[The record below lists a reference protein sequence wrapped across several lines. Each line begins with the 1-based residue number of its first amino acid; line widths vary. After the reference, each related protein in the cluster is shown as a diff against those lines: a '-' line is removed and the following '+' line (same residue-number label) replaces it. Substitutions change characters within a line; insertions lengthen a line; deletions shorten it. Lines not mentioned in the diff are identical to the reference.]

1 MWKLYNVLKNLFRK
15 DPVEVYSLEL
25 LERDCLQIED
35 TAKGFR
41 KVFGHTSEFKVVTKE
56 YIAKKHQEISILK
69 NKIGH
74 LELIKKDLSTKQNEL
89 TANLNQLTD
98 DANITKAKLRNLEV
112 TSDAQ
117 KKNYQLLQQQ
127 IVDLQKE
134 IEKAKGQEENYTSLN
149 KNFSDE
155 LCKRE
160 KEYTKLKLEK
170 ATCVENLF
178 HLSNEKE
185 EMLLQ
190 LELLKNESSF
200 IVDQLKV
207 VTIQIQSLETENA
220 AIINEYKKYEYLL
233 EIKKDE
239 FTKINDQKKILEL
252 TKTNAIESVV
262 QAQGEI
268 DSLNERIASDVKV
281 IEQTVAKNNDLNL
294 EFKEKSQAII
304 RLMDEAARLPNEI
317 RIYQIETE
325 ELNKKLTPIRTEL
338 NDLVIK
344 HGAIRSEFD
353 VVHQNYQT
361 TENDYVCF
369 SKNIDDLKTKIYQLE
384 TDIENKKKAHLEC
397 SARLAAIQREV
408 VVLTQDLA
416 NLNTEF
422 GKTDQSLFES
432 LQQFENL
439 TQEKDKLIAEK
450 NQLHVKAIDLTNELA
465 THNKKIIEVSS
476 FVGTIADEN
485 QDLGNDVREAQG
497 LLVEIKNA
505 LNNEENSFNQ
515 LQVNKL
521 DLLENL
527 RNFHEEIAS
536 LTSELSE
543 QDKLVQVSTEEN
555 NVSLKTIDDLKT
567 KVNQLETAKEN
578 KKQTHIECSASLAA
592 IQREVVVL
600 TQDLADFNA
609 EFAKTEQS
617 LFESLQQFENLT
629 QKKEK
634 LIAEKN
640 DLHVKAI
647 DLTNEL
653 ATHNKKI
660 IEVSSFVGTIADENQ
675 DLGNDVREA
684 QGLLVEIKN
693 ALNNEENSY
702 NQLQENKVDL
712 LENLRNFHDEI
723 ASLTSALSGQDEL
736 VQVLTAENIAIKSE
750 YAGKIQAL
758 DVRKELSVQLISDA
772 GALAKENAKLR
783 GEIVAMEQEHR
794 DTNMEVNMLAASKE
808 EMRRENILLTDKA
821 VSMAEILTE
830 QNITSLNLQ
839 KDISEMQAEIS
850 TLKTLVIK
858 SEKDVI
864 RNNDQNATRDVYLNQ
879 LNKIKRNLENQ

>member
-35 TAKGFR
+35 TAKSFR

-384 TDIENKKKAHLEC
+384 TDIGNKKKAHLEC

-505 LNNEENSFNQ
+505 LNNEENS
-515 LQVNKL
+515 
-521 DLLENL
+521 
-527 RNFHEEIAS
+527 
-536 LTSELSE
+536 
-543 QDKLVQVSTEEN
+543 
-555 NVSLKTIDDLKT
+555 
-567 KVNQLETAKEN
+567 
-578 KKQTHIECSASLAA
+578 
-592 IQREVVVL
+592 
-600 TQDLADFNA
+600 
-609 EFAKTEQS
+609 
-617 LFESLQQFENLT
+617 
-629 QKKEK
+629 
-634 LIAEKN
+634 
-640 DLHVKAI
+640 
-647 DLTNEL
+647 
-653 ATHNKKI
+653 
-660 IEVSSFVGTIADENQ
+660 
-675 DLGNDVREA
+675 
-684 QGLLVEIKN
+684 
-693 ALNNEENSY
+693 Y

-723 ASLTSALSGQDEL
+723 ASLTSALSEQDEL